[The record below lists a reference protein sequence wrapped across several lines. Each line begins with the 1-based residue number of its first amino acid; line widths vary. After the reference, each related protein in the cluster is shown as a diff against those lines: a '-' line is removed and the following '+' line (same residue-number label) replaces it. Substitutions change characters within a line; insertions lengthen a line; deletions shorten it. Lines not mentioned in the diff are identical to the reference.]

1 MDTTRTVNDLIAD
14 SFTAEA
20 AIKDAQLA
28 YEDTLNKIVQANGG
42 ATFQHNGQWFQIRTR
57 KSEEEGRDVT
67 YLCRLKAEP
76 KTWLKGRPKGP
87 SKKKNATT
95 DEATVAELSN
105 STYVVA
111 LDSESPPST
120 TVIE

>member
-28 YEDTLNKIVQANGG
+28 YEDALNKIVQANGG

-57 KSEEEGRDVT
+57 KSEEENRDVT

-87 SKKKNATT
+87 SKKNATT

>member
-28 YEDTLNKIVQANGG
+28 YEDALNKIVQANGS

-57 KSEEEGRDVT
+57 KSEEENRDVT

-87 SKKKNATT
+87 SKKNATT